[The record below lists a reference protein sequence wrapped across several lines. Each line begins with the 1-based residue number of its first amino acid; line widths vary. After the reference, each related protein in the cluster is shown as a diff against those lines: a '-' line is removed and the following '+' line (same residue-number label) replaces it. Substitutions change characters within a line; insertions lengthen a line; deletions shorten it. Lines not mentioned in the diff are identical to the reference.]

1 MKANEISQS
10 MANTVHGTWNNIQND
25 FKDVRNT
32 LVERMESVGNWFMG
46 NGYKPMNGVEDKT
59 SENLG
64 TEIVQNEKPLWQK
77 QQELLWQ
84 REDEKQKH
92 VEEREDTAASRYI
105 EDLRRSGVNPNL
117 YNGGQAASG
126 GGITNATQ
134 ADYSMDIAEFNKAY
148 ELLMQEIELNF
159 KGDQAEKDR
168 IAGLVKS
175 LIHSGAILG
184 GIALKSSK

>member
-1 MKANEISQS
+1 MGVITQTVANGMAKLSGNIANSAIGQAGGIIQATHKANF
-10 MANTVHGTWNNIQND
+10 GNNPGIQDETNA
-25 FKDVRNT
+25 
-32 LVERMESVGNWFMG
+32 
-46 NGYKPMNGVEDKT
+46 
-59 SENLG
+59 NLG
-64 TEIVQNEKPLWQK
+64 TNLVQNEKPLWQQ

-134 ADYSMDIAEFNKAY
+134 ADYSMDIAEFNKTY

-159 KGDQAEKDR
+159 KGEQAKKDR

-175 LIHSGAILG
+175 LIQGGAILG
-184 GIALKSSK
+184 GVALKSSK